1 MPKKK
6 QTEEIEKRHK
16 TFVKVMEE
24 RLSIEDIRTEFINL
38 KKLKDI
44 DSKLDELKDIEE
56 RIENLSSLM
65 LAANEIKDSVKQAV
79 NPIKKEL
86 VEIKV
91 ELSKKNEEKT
101 SGMFGNIFGGR
112 K

>member
-1 MPKKK
+1 
-6 QTEEIEKRHK
+6 
-16 TFVKVMEE
+16 MEE

-91 ELSKKNEEKT
+91 ELSKKNEEK
-101 SGMFGNIFGGR
+101 GR
-112 K
+112 KNTLKYSNMTHIKFSQIVLNNYKISLQFFK

>member
-1 MPKKK
+1 M
-6 QTEEIEKRHK
+6 
-16 TFVKVMEE
+16 V
-24 RLSIEDIRTEFINL
+24 
-38 KKLKDI
+38 
-44 DSKLDELKDIEE
+44 
-56 RIENLSSLM
+56 
-65 LAANEIKDSVKQAV
+65 AANEIKDSVKQAV

-101 SGMFGNIFGGR
+101 SGMFGSIFGGR